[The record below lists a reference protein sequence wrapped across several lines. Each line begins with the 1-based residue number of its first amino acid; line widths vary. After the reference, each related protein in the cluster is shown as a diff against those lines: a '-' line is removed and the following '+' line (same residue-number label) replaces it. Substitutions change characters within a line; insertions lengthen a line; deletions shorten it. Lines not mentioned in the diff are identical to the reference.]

1 MTDALCRVHPHTHYF
16 VARLSD
22 RLGIYLA
29 ESLPPWIADVIY
41 ETVMKVRVVWELG

>member
-1 MTDALCRVHPHTHYF
+1 MHPQTHYF

-29 ESLPPWIADVIY
+29 ESLPAWLADEVY
-41 ETVMKVRVVWELG
+41 EIVMKVRVAWELG